1 MTAADVP
8 AVEVLVVNVLVEDI
22 RHELRTAAD
31 PSLAPGQQRY
41 MKSTMPYL
49 GVRVPAARQIARAAA
64 RDVTDPVTIRVA
76 ALRLWDEATHREER
90 YAALALL
97 ATKPVAG
104 QIDSLPVIEHFIRT
118 GQWWDYVDE
127 AAHRLRE
134 LLEAESSGMP
144 DLLRRWSRDEDFW
157 IRRAAIIP
165 QLNRGEDTDLT
176 LLTDVIEPNRDD
188 NEFFIRKAIGWAL
201 RDAAR
206 ANPDWVRS
214 YLATHDLS
222 PLSCREA
229 AKHL

>member
-1 MTAADVP
+1 MTAVDMT
-8 AVEVLVVNVLVEDI
+8 AVVVLVGDI
-22 RHELRTAAD
+22 RHELRAAAD
-31 PSLAPGQQRY
+31 PTLAPGQQRY
-41 MKSTMPYL
+41 MKSAMPYL
-49 GVRVPAARQIARAAA
+49 GVRVPTARRIARAAA
-64 RDVTDPVTIRVA
+64 RDVTDPVTVRAA
-76 ALRLWDEATHREER
+76 ALRLWDEAGHREER

-97 ATKPVAG
+97 ATKPLAG
-104 QIDSLPVIEHFIRT
+104 QVDSLPVVEHFIRT

-134 LLEAESSGMP
+134 LLEADSSGMP

-157 IRRAAIIP
+157 VRRATIIA

-188 NEFFIRKAIGWAL
+188 SEFFIRKAIGWAL

-206 ANPDWVRS
+206 AHPDWVRT

-222 PLSCREA
+222 PLSRREA